1 MVVEAG
7 QSRYQTVVA
16 GEGRY
21 QMVVV
26 GAGCYRSVGG
36 HLEEAV
42 G

>member
-7 QSRYQTVVA
+7 QNRYQTVVA
-16 GEGRY
+16 GEDRY
-21 QMVVV
+21 QIVVV